1 MTDVLKMSRK
11 ALTVGIVLSTILWS
25 MMASVLVAPL
35 KASAA
40 GCTSGSLIKGSL
52 AAVYY
57 CGADGKRYVFTN
69 DKNYFTWYPDFSG
82 VMIISDA
89 DLANIMIG
97 GNVTYRPGVKMI
109 KIQSDPKVYAVAHG
123 GVLRHVP
130 SEACAVTLYGTDW
143 NHGDTQDVSDA
154 FFTNYSVGAA
164 ISPACND
171 YSPTAEM
178 SSSQTI
184 NQDKGLGGATSG
196 LSASLASD
204 TPAAQTLPKGANA
217 VNFVKFNVSNG
228 TGASVNVDTVTVHR
242 VGAGSPSDFGN
253 VYLYEGNTRLTT
265 GRSVNSSS
273 NDVTFNSLGLM
284 LAAGQTRSLWV
295 AATISSTAGSGNVNA
310 FQVTHVLSG
319 TSDAVGLPIQGNN
332 MTIAGASVGSI
343 GVDMS
348 GSLTNPKV
356 GQLQAKIGEF
366 RLTASSVEDMDV
378 KRVTLF
384 QGGSLSRNN
393 LTNLKLKQSGSDVA
407 SAASVDEDDRITFVF
422 LNASLLEKGNSRTYE
437 VWGDI
442 GAGARV
448 DETIDLYVEED
459 VDVWAVG
466 RTYGQGVQVCRSGSA
481 TSPCSASDDY
491 DGSAGNGTDSSQTTV
506 EGGQVTLTFNG
517 PASHDIATNA
527 KDQEVFNFTIASQAN
542 VEVRNLR
549 MRLAA
554 TGDGLI
560 SAGTTANYTD
570 FKANDQATGVTVAG
584 PKDVNTAGSDTSQ
597 DFVFTD
603 TFTLNAGQSRT
614 FKVTLDVANNTALDG
629 STVTASLLPFQSSD
643 IRNLDNST
651 YVATTDI
658 VPSSTISGNAMTIRT
673 PALTVSTASTP
684 VSQTYIKGSQN
695 VDLAGISLK
704 AGDAADMR
712 VTAITVVSRVEAA
725 TSTNTPSQGCD
736 SPDTDGSIKRITDIL
751 LSAKLMNGAAQV
763 GDLKSPSSSSS
774 NPCTND
780 GGQLSFTNLNL
791 LVPKGQT
798 LTLNLM
804 GNLSSS
810 IALLPDYIDFTV
822 AASAVTAQDPEGNS
836 VTATGSV
843 DSNTM
848 TISDNGSMT
857 YALAPD
863 DTESEAGLVIGGT
876 TAVLAKYRFT
886 AQNEELKLTKVRMA
900 LPNGS
905 ATAVQSLWLYDG
917 ATLVAGPVAPNSL
930 GAADFSGFSFV
941 VPKDGSKTLTV
952 KGMLNA
958 VGSGGAASG
967 LDLTVQ
973 MCDGAGSDC
982 YASGSETGTYEVR
995 GTSAGSSTVDTTG
1008 NSDDVTAREKRIRKT
1023 KPTVSP
1029 VSIPTQLSNGTQLL
1043 SRFTVTADS
1052 AQQVSFKTVTFE
1064 LGLNGTMTVTAS
1076 ASTTETSVRE
1086 SGGVSNLAGT
1096 MTLTGT
1102 CAAAGTCTAKA
1113 VFATEQTIA
1122 AGTSKTYELRMDV
1135 SGADGTDSIS
1145 TKLLGDSANV
1155 TGELCNT
1162 GKGVSNTFPGPAAC
1176 ADYNFIWSDNSA
1188 IPHNDSIEAVSTLGD
1203 DDATA
1208 SNDWTN
1214 ARFVKILP
1222 SDTQTVSF

>member
-11 ALTVGIVLSTILWS
+11 ALTIGVVLTTILWS

-40 GCTSGSLIKGSL
+40 GCTSGALIKGSL
-52 AAVYY
+52 SAVYY
-57 CGADGKRYVFTN
+57 CGSDGKRYVFPNEKT
-69 DKNYFTWYPDFSG
+69 YFTWYTDFSA
-82 VMIISDA
+82 VMTISDA

-97 GNVTYRPGVKMI
+97 GNVTYRPGVKLV
-109 KIQSDPKVYAVAHG
+109 KIQSDPKVYAVSHG
-123 GVLRHVP
+123 GVLHWVTT
-130 SEACAVTLYGTDW
+130 EALAVCLYGADW
-143 NHGDTQDVSDA
+143 NTNDTHDIPDV
-154 FFTNYSVGAA
+154 FFTNYS
-164 ISPACND
+164 ISSPILGCSD
-171 YSPTAEM
+171 YNATAEM
-178 SSSQTI
+178 SSSQSI
-184 NQDKGLGGATSG
+184 NQDKNLGSGATSG
-196 LSASLASD
+196 LTASLASD

-228 TGASVNVDTVTVHR
+228 TGSALTVDTVTIRR

-265 GRSVNSSS
+265 GRTVNSSS
-273 NDVTFNSLGLM
+273 NEVTFNSLGLSM
-284 LAAGQTRSLWV
+284 TSGQTRSLWV
-295 AATISSTAGSGNVNA
+295 AATISASALAGNVNA

-319 TSDAVGLPIQGNN
+319 TANAVGLPIQGNN

-384 QGGSLSRNN
+384 QGGSLSRAN
-393 LTNLKLKQSGSDVA
+393 LTNLKLKQSGSEVA
-407 SAASVDEDDRITFVF
+407 AASSVDEDDRITFVF

-442 GAGARV
+442 GPGARV
-448 DETIDLYVEED
+448 NETIDLFVEED
-459 VDVWAVG
+459 VDVWAIG

-481 TSPCSASDDY
+481 TAPCSASDDY
-491 DGSAGNGTDSSQTTV
+491 DGSAGDGSDSSKTTV

-517 PASHDIATNA
+517 PASHDIATNS
-527 KDQEVFNFTIASQAN
+527 KDQEVFNFTITSQAN

-560 SAGTTANYTD
+560 SASTSANYTD
-570 FKANDQATGVTVAG
+570 FKVNDQATGVTVAG
-584 PKDVNTAGSDTSQ
+584 PKDVSTTGSDTSQ

-603 TFTLNAGQSRT
+603 TFTLNANTSRT
-614 FKVTLDVANNTALDG
+614 FKVTLDVANNASLDG
-629 STVTASLLPFQSSD
+629 STVTASLLPFQASD

-651 YVATTDI
+651 YVAVGDI

-673 PALTVSTASTP
+673 PALTLSSASTP

-712 VTAITVVSRVEAA
+712 VTAITVQSRVESA
-725 TSTNTPSQGCD
+725 TSTDTPSNGCD
-736 SPDTDGSIKRITDIL
+736 TAGAQPADEVKLITDIL

-763 GDLKSPSSSSS
+763 GDLESPSSPPAGCTS
-774 NPCTND
+774 NT
-780 GGQLSFTNLNL
+780 GGLLAFTNLNV

-798 LTLNLM
+798 ITLNLL

-810 IALLPDYIDFTV
+810 IANLPDYIDFTV

-836 VTATGSV
+836 VTATGSA

-886 AQNEELKLTKVRMA
+886 AANEELKLTKVRMA

-930 GAADFSGFSFV
+930 GASDFSGFNFV

-952 KGMLNA
+952 KGMLNT

-967 LDLTVQ
+967 LDLTVTI
-973 MCDGAGSDC
+973 CDGVGSDC
-982 YASGSETGTYEVR
+982 NSTGAEAGTYEVR
-995 GTSAGSSTVDTTG
+995 GTSAGSSTVDTSG
-1008 NSDDVTAREKRIRKT
+1008 NSDDIAAREKRIRKT
-1023 KPTVSP
+1023 KPTLSLAAL
-1029 VSIPTQLSNGTQLL
+1029 PTSTLSNGTQVL

-1052 AQQVSFKTVTFE
+1052 AQQVSMKTVTFE
-1064 LGLNGTMTVTAS
+1064 LNLNIAAVSLVGSDSHIREVGGASNISGT
-1076 ASTTETSVRE
+1076 TTLS
-1086 SGGVSNLAGT
+1086 
-1096 MTLTGT
+1096 GT
-1102 CAAAGTCTAKA
+1102 CGGTGTCTAKST
-1113 VFATEQTIA
+1113 FATEQSVT
-1122 AGTSKTYELRMDV
+1122 AGTSKTYELRLNV
-1135 SGADGTDSIS
+1135 TGAASGASIS
-1145 TKLLGDSANV
+1145 TKLLGDSAQV
-1155 TGELCNT
+1155 TGELDGAVN
-1162 GKGVSNTFPGPAAC
+1162 GRIDDLDNDPAPAI
-1176 ADYNFIWSDNSA
+1176 YNFVWSDNSA
-1188 IPHNDSIEAVSTLGD
+1188 IPHNDVGD
-1203 DDATA
+1203 TNGDGADDAAA

-1214 ARFVKILP
+1214 GRFVRILP
-1222 SDTQTVSF
+1222 SDTQTMSF